1 MALFSPLDLL
11 SVSNTEQD
19 IIRCLV
25 RRPRL
30 PAVEIARLTKIPI
43 EELESLLKKMVSDAR
58 LTEQDNGGHA
68 VFDVSIG
75 SKRSPE
81 RPTNSLLD
89 SLFGK

>member
-30 PAVEIARLTKIPI
+30 PAAEIARLTKIPL

-58 LTEQDNGGHA
+58 LTEQESGGHA
-68 VFDVSIG
+68 IFDVSLNAR
-75 SKRSPE
+75 RSLE
-81 RPTNSLLD
+81 RPANSLLD